1 MADLTWNKGGK
12 RLLAGIDRLIEL
24 LHGFDENPLPDKAL
38 ESVTQLL
45 GSHAFSPEYQ
55 AKDHSISCVPI
66 LSLWVVAVVK
76 LVFCHVIL
84 LSWTETSL
92 LFFFL
97 SVIVLL
103 PKKILLVLLYFLIW
117 C

>member
-24 LHGFDENPLPDKAL
+24 LHAFDENPLPDKAL

-55 AKDHSISCVPI
+55 AKDHAISCVPI
-66 LSLWVVAVVK
+66 LSLWVVGVVK
-76 LVFCHVIL
+76 
-84 LSWTETSL
+84 
-92 LFFFL
+92 
-97 SVIVLL
+97 
-103 PKKILLVLLYFLIW
+103 
-117 C
+117 